1 MWRLFIFLLLLVA
14 SVWLGVEIMRHPGY
28 LLLVYQPW
36 MVQMPLWFAFLSVL
50 AILGVFYLL
59 ITSVDKLH
67 FLWFKLKNWLRIHRE
82 HKSYSKTQHGLALLI
97 EGRFKKAER
106 LLLAGVNQSIE
117 PLMNYLGAARAA
129 QELEAVDRRDEYI
142 KKAYE
147 VAPDAKLAIGITQ
160 VELQFKEHQYEQ
172 AAATLQHLREYSPK
186 HPRLLAL
193 QEKALVRLGDW
204 PGLKALLPR
213 LRKAKVLNAAE
224 YELFEKNIYVEILNA
239 ANQTTLDELHAIWNS
254 IPRHLKKHH
263 AIILAYVL
271 QLQRF
276 TDTKEQED
284 LIRKA
289 LKVSWQ
295 PELAKIYSDLPF
307 TNVNRQLVI
316 AGAWLKM
323 YGPEP
328 VLLCMLGKF
337 CAQAHLWGRAKDYFE
352 KCLAQ
357 GPNAEAS
364 FAYGKLLEHL
374 NEPALALQQ
383 YKAGLGQTIN

>member
-1 MWRLFIFLLLLVA
+1 M
-14 SVWLGVEIMRHPGY
+14 
-28 LLLVYQPW
+28 
-36 MVQMPLWFAFLSVL
+36 
-50 AILGVFYLL
+50 LGVFYLV

-67 FLWFKLKNWLRIHRE
+67 FLWFKLKNWLRIRRE

-172 AAATLQHLREYSPK
+172 AAATLQHLREYSPR

-204 PGLKALLPR
+204 PGLKALLPH

-224 YELFEKNIYVEILNA
+224 YEIFEKNIYVEMLNA
-239 ANQTTLDELHAIWNS
+239 ASLKTLDELHAIWNS
-254 IPRHLKKHH
+254 VPRHLKKHH
-263 AIILAYVL
+263 TVILAYVL

-295 PELAKIYSDLPF
+295 PELASIYSHLPF

-328 VLLCMLGKF
+328 ILLCMLGKF
-337 CAQAHLWGRAKDYFE
+337 CVQASLWGKAKDYFE

-357 GPNAEAS
+357 GPNADAS

-374 NEPALALQQ
+374 NEPELALQQ

>member
-50 AILGVFYLL
+50 AILGIFYLL
-59 ITSVDKLH
+59 ITSIDKLH

-82 HKSYSKTQHGLALLI
+82 HKAYSKTQHGLSLLI

-129 QELEAVDRRDEYI
+129 QELQAVDRRDEYI
-142 KKAYE
+142 KKAYQ

-160 VELQFKEHQYEQ
+160 VELQFKENQFEQ

-186 HPRLLAL
+186 HPRLLVL

-204 PGLKALLPR
+204 SGLKALLPR

-224 YELFEKNIYVEILNA
+224 YDLFEKNIYVEILNA
-239 ANQTTLDELHAIWNS
+239 ANLATLDELHTIWGG
-254 IPRHLKKHH
+254 IPRSLKKHH
-263 AIILAYVL
+263 AVILAYVL
-271 QLQRF
+271 QLRRF

-289 LKVSWQ
+289 LKNSWQ
-295 PELAKIYSDLPF
+295 PELAQIYSDLPF
-307 TNVNRQLVI
+307 MNVSRQLVI

-323 YGPEP
+323 YGPQP
-328 VLLCMLGKF
+328 ILLCMLGKF
-337 CAQAHLWGRAKDYFE
+337 CVEAGLWGKAKDYFE

-357 GPNAEAS
+357 GRNADAS

-374 NEPALALQQ
+374 NEPEQALQQ
-383 YKAGLGQTIN
+383 YKAGLGQVIN